1 MFAILACGLAVAT
14 ACAPQPPPARPV
26 ATAPPVRVDPASLP
40 PPARSPLG
48 PDGKLRAGL
57 LLPLSGPQAGVGEA
71 LLHAATLALFQHNA
85 GHVELLPK
93 DTGGDPARAAAAAR
107 EALAEGARAI
117 LGPLFASETAAVA
130 AIAVPSG
137 VPVLAFTTDASQ
149 ARPGVWVVGQLP
161 EPAIRRVVA
170 AARAAGA
177 ERFALLAPDTPF
189 GRLVAEAYARAV
201 ADTGGMLVRRELYSG
216 DNPAPAVRRL
226 ADYDTRR
233 GPIEAQARASRAEG
247 TAEGRRRAALI
258 QREARIP
265 PPPFD
270 ALLLA
275 DSGDRLRAVAAL
287 LPFYDIDSPPVRI
300 LATPL
305 LAAMPDAGS
314 EPALVGAWFAA
325 PDDTR
330 REAFAARYR
339 EAFGADPPLVAGVAF
354 DAAAIVASLAATNPP
369 DLSPG
374 ALTQPSGFAG
384 VLGLVRLM
392 PDGTNRRALALIEVT
407 RDGFRV
413 LEPAPERFEDVVF

>member
-1 MFAILACGLAVAT
+1 MLVGAT
-14 ACAPQPPPARPV
+14 ACAPQPPPGRPV
-26 ATAPPVRVDPASLP
+26 ATAPPVRVDPSALP
-40 PPARSPLG
+40 SPARPALG
-48 PDGKLRAGL
+48 PDGKLRAAL
-57 LLPLSGPQAGVGEA
+57 LLPLSGPQAQVGEA
-71 LLHAATLALFQHNA
+71 MLNAATLALFQH
-85 GHVELLPK
+85 GGGKVELLPK

-107 EALAEGARAI
+107 EALAEGAGAI

-130 AIAVPSG
+130 SVASPSG
-137 VPVLAFTTDASQ
+137 VPVLAFTTDATQ
-149 ARPGVWVVGQLP
+149 ARPGVWVLGQLP
-161 EPAIRRVVA
+161 EPAVRRVVA

-201 ADTGGMLVRRELYSG
+201 ADSGGVLVRRELYAG

-226 ADYDTRR
+226 SDYDTRR
-233 GPIEAQARASRAEG
+233 GPIDAQVRAARAEG
-247 TAEGRRRAALI
+247 TAEGRRRAAQM

-300 LATPL
+300 LGTPL
-305 LAAMPDAGS
+305 LAGMADAGT

-325 PDDTR
+325 PDETR

-339 EAFGADPPLVAGVAF
+339 EAYGNDPPLVAGVAF
-354 DAAAIVASLAATNPP
+354 DAAAIVGALANASPP
-369 DLSPG
+369 DLSSG
-374 ALTQPSGFAG
+374 ALTQPAGFAG

-392 PDGTNRRALALIEVT
+392 PDGTNRRALALMEVT

-413 LEPAPERFEDVVF
+413 LEPAPERFDDVIF